1 MTEANIVIEDIAG
14 LNKVVKNIR
23 ISGQLD
29 ESNVDEKIQTIYK
42 IFETNPKGVNIIFDL
57 ENLDYMNSKSIG
69 YLTDLYGKVT
79 ENGGTVA
86 IAKAKPN
93 ITDIL
98 QVVGLTQLIKT
109 FDSGEEAKKYISETA
124 TTVAAPVATPTP
136 TPTPTPVATT
146 PTQTTPVEAVVTPV
160 STPTPTPTP
169 TVETVAAPVATP
181 TPAPAAVIPEIVI
194 TTPAPTPT
202 PVATAPVETVAA
214 PIAPAPTAVPE
225 NK

>member
-1 MTEANIVIEDIAG
+1 MTDANIVIEDVTG
-14 LNKVVKNIR
+14 LNKVVKNVH

-29 ESNVDEKIQTIYK
+29 ESNVDEKIKDIYK
-42 IFETNPKGVNIIFDL
+42 IFEATPKGVNLIFDL

-109 FDSGEEAKKYISETA
+109 FDSVDEAKKYIGESA
-124 TTVAAPVATPTP
+124 TTAATTTPAPVQ
-136 TPTPTPVATT
+136 TPVAQAA
-146 PTQTTPVEAVVTPV
+146 PAVVTP
-160 STPTPTPTP
+160 TAT
-169 TVETVAAPVATP
+169 PVAP
-181 TPAPAAVIPEIVI
+181 SA
-194 TTPAPTPT
+194 PAPTP
-202 PVATAPVETVAA
+202 PAPSA
-214 PIAPAPTAVPE
+214 PIQLS
-225 NK
+225 

>member
-136 TPTPTPVATT
+136 TPTPT
-146 PTQTTPVEAVVTPV
+146 
-160 STPTPTPTP
+160 
-169 TVETVAAPVATP
+169 VETVAAPVATP

-202 PVATAPVETVAA
+202 PVATAPVETVA
-214 PIAPAPTAVPE
+214 VPE